1 MAHYYHFK
9 MIMCRERGDTKAV
22 GSKTYSES
30 TRDVYSFEHTND
42 ETAAADGLAAF
53 KTALLADLAS
63 GPQHTKRVNLAAA
76 GALGAAIDDCLGAS
90 ADDASDDTEGPLV
103 RKSRQ
108 GCLPLRDRIQRG
120 KCSWSYSSPERERP
134 LVMADTYGG
143 YPDSAKAA
151 ARRAL
156 APP

>member
-90 ADDASDDTEGPLV
+90 ADDASDDTEGPWSERV
-103 RKSRQ
+103 
-108 GCLPLRDRIQRG
+108 G
-120 KCSWSYSSPERERP
+120 KDVFRYEIGYSAVNAAGATAA
-134 LVMADTYGG
+134 LN
-143 YPDSAKAA
+143 AKD
-151 ARRAL
+151 L
-156 APP
+156 S